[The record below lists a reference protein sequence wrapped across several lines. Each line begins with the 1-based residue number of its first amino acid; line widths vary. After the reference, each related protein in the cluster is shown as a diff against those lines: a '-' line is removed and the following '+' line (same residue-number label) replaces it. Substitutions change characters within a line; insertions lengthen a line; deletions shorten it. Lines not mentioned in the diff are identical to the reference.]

1 MNKVETYK
9 IVKYDETLIE
19 QTDVIIIEFPLTVFV
34 NDKELATLLCT
45 PEDMDLLVLGYLR
58 SEHLIETKADI
69 DGLVIDDDKGLAY
82 VTLHKDVDLD
92 EFRNRY
98 ITSGCASSA
107 VYYKTLDAITLRF
120 NSMNTHT
127 IKMTNVFKCMK
138 SLNQN
143 SNLFKDTGGVHIA
156 GLFEENRLIVTKEDI
171 GRHNAVDKIV
181 GYLLENGITPENK
194 TLYLSGRVSSEMVL
208 KCAKAGISAVVSRS
222 APMSVAIK
230 LAQMHNILLM
240 GFVRGHKANIYSG
253 KERVEV

>member
-107 VYYKTLDAITLRF
+107 VYYKTLDAVTLRF
-120 NSMNTHT
+120 NSINTHT
-127 IKMTNVFKCMK
+127 VKMSNVFECMK

-143 SNLFKDTGGVHIA
+143 SSLFKDTGGVHIA
-156 GLFEENRLIVTKEDI
+156 GLYEEERLIVTKEDI
-171 GRHNAVDKIV
+171 GRHNAVDKII
-181 GYLLENGITPENK
+181 GYLLEHDMTAENK
-194 TLYLSGRVSSEMVL
+194 TLYLSGRVSSEMIL

-230 LAQMHNILLM
+230 LAQMHDILLM
-240 GFVRGHKANIYSG
+240 GFVRGHKGNIYNG